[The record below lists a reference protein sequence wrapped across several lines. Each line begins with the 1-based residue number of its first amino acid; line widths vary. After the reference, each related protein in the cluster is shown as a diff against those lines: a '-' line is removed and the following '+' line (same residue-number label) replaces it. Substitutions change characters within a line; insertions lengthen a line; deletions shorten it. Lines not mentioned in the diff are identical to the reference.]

1 MSVAQRVLAL
11 GLLAALG
18 GGCAPDEECAVSQGA
33 DCSPLYAPTYENV
46 YANTLKPTCG
56 QAGTACHAAE
66 GAQGGFKIGELE
78 STYDELL
85 QNQLIIPGEP
95 GCSLVVRRL
104 ETDDPTL
111 LMPPGAG
118 LSAPEL
124 CAIETWI
131 ANGASR

>member
-1 MSVAQRVLAL
+1 MSAARRMLAL
-11 GLLAALG
+11 GLLGVLS
-18 GGCAPDEECAVSQGA
+18 GGCGSDQDCTVPQGG

-56 QAGTACHAAE
+56 QAGTACHATE

-85 QNQLIIPGEP
+85 QKQLINPGEP
-95 GCSLVVRRL
+95 GCSPVVQRL
-104 ETDDPTL
+104 ETDDPTQ
-111 LMPPGAG
+111 LMPPGAR